1 MARQTQI
8 ARGSHLLTSDIDP
21 RQGLFSESQAPA
33 STMNPI
39 ARKLNP
45 TSSASTRQR
54 CSIRFGCVAKDER
67 SSRPSSVALNLLVLV
82 RSPGTG

>member
-33 STMNPI
+33 STMNRI

-45 TSSASTRQR
+45 TSPVNPLQRQ
-54 CSIRFGCVAKDER
+54 FN
-67 SSRPSSVALNLLVLV
+67 SVVELRTGVRLVHALRTLILLILV
-82 RSPGTG
+82 RLTGTG